1 MCHIVS
7 SSPNVR
13 KRHTA
18 INANSPPA
26 LLAAPWSPSGPA
38 DASGE
43 IIIFAFDAFLEM
55 SAGQVAWRVAERG
68 DERDALLSSPGY
80 TCSVMHS
87 RAAEGPNGGERPFLL
102 PASSTL
108 CTIALLQPTDRPLS
122 SLSFRPSHPHTP
134 SLSLTLRSTQHIP
147 RLDARCRHQ
156 RMLLLALFLD
166 FLEISLPFCFSS
178 LSLFMTF
185 AD

>member
-43 IIIFAFDAFLEM
+43 IIIIFAFDAFLEM
-55 SAGQVAWRVAERG
+55 SARQVAWPSEG
-68 DERDALLSSPGY
+68 TKGTLSSP
-80 TCSVMHS
+80 
-87 RAAEGPNGGERPFLL
+87 LL
-102 PASSTL
+102 DTL
-108 CTIALLQPTDRPLS
+108 AQ
-122 SLSFRPSHPHTP
+122 
-134 SLSLTLRSTQHIP
+134 
-147 RLDARCRHQ
+147 
-156 RMLLLALFLD
+156 
-166 FLEISLPFCFSS
+166 
-178 LSLFMTF
+178 
-185 AD
+185 